1 MQTRGPLSYQ
11 DVISRKKRLSRY
23 SMFVT
28 TIDQD
33 HKNLSFFW
41 PGDPLGRENFAFEL
55 HLAPTSITVYGDR
68 IQTVTF
74 QSQKVNIMNNVL
86 MQPKVSYG
94 ELAQFLDMPQEEKFA
109 LIYRWNIK
117 QFLLD
122 IRPAVMRWVLLNFQN
137 SMWEPTITEILTQ
150 ISRTVSPNNNEP
162 PFTQLLNMTFT
173 IGDMTVQ
180 GSTIFVPEDQPALE
194 ISPEWAWICSAL
206 RHAAKM
212 YVRHNNTLTKQER
225 RNLRRSKQRQ
235 A

>member
-1 MQTRGPLSYQ
+1 MHTRGPLSYQ
-11 DVISRKKRLSRY
+11 DVINRKKYLSRY

-28 TIDQD
+28 NIDQD

-41 PGDPLGRENFAFEL
+41 PNDPLGRANFAFEC
-55 HLAPTSITVYGDR
+55 HLAPTSVTVYGDR

-74 QSQKVNIMNNVL
+74 QSQAVDIMNSVL
-86 MQPKVSYG
+86 IQPEVSYS
-94 ELAQFLDMPQEEKFA
+94 ECAQFLDMSEREKLA

-122 IRPAVMRWVLLNFQN
+122 IRPAVMRWVLLNFQAD
-137 SMWEPTITEILTQ
+137 MWEPIIKEMLTQ
-150 ISRTVSPNNNEP
+150 ISRTVSPNNSEP

-173 IGDMTVQ
+173 IEDMTVQ
-180 GSTIFVPEDQPALE
+180 GSTIFVPEDRPALE

-212 YVRHNNTLTKQER
+212 YVRHNNSLTKQEKR
-225 RNLRRSKQRQ
+225 ELRRPRK
-235 A
+235 